1 MVTCSDIF
9 VRTEIVML
17 LHLWGPRVTYGDKM
31 PVANE
36 FGGMFETQNVSWLGP
51 GKHYVP
57 DMSSL

>member
-1 MVTCSDIF
+1 
-9 VRTEIVML
+9 ML